1 MNHKIIVTV
10 VLLIIIAV
18 LAILLPASLFTVDET
33 QQAIVTQLGKYVRTV
48 IEPGLHFRIPI
59 LQSAHKFEDRIL
71 EYDADA
77 AKIITSDKKHLV
89 IDNYAR
95 WRIVDPLK
103 LYETV
108 RNEFGAQ
115 ARLDDIVF
123 SEIREELAR
132 HTLTEIVSVNRE
144 AIMDEVG
151 QQCDVKAREYGIQ
164 VIDVRIK
171 RADLP
176 SEVAHSVYA
185 RMKAE
190 RQRIAKKYRSEG
202 EEEAVKIKAITNK
215 EKTIL
220 LAESYRQAEKL
231 RGEGDAEAI
240 KIYADAFER
249 DPEFYTFVRTLQAYE
264 KSLKQQTTV
273 VLPAD
278 SEFFKYLSSPTNQAA
293 GQ

>member
-1 MNHKIIVTV
+1 MNRK
-10 VLLIIIAV
+10 IIIAIVLVIVIVIV
-18 LAILLPASLFTVDET
+18 LAGSVFTVDET
-33 QQAIVTQLGKYVRTV
+33 EQAIVTRLGKYVRTV
-48 IEPGLHFRIPI
+48 SEPGLRFKVPF
-59 LQSAHKFEDRIL
+59 LENVHKFEDRVL
-71 EYDADA
+71 EYDAA
-77 AKIITSDKKHLV
+77 AAPIITSDKKHLV

-103 LYETV
+103 LYQTV
-108 RNEFGAQ
+108 RDEFGAQ

-144 AIMDEVG
+144 AIMEKVHK
-151 QQCDVKAREYGIQ
+151 QCDNKAREYGIE
-164 VIDVRIK
+164 VMDVRIK

-176 SEVAHSVYA
+176 GEVAHSVYA

-202 EEEAVKIKAITNK
+202 EEEAVKIRAQTDK

-231 RGEGDAEAI
+231 KGEGDAEAI
-240 KIYADAFER
+240 KIYAEAFEK
-249 DPEFYTFVRTLQAYE
+249 DPEFYAFVRTLKAYE
-264 KSLKQQTTV
+264 KSLKRDTTI
-273 VLPAD
+273 VLPSD
-278 SEFFKYLSSPTNQAA
+278 SELFQYLSPPTK
-293 GQ
+293 

>member
-1 MNHKIIVTV
+1 MSKKIIIAI
-10 VLLIIIAV
+10 VLLIVIVVV
-18 LAILLPASLFTVDET
+18 LAGAMFTVDET
-33 QQAIVTQLGKYVRTV
+33 EQAIITQLGKFVREV
-48 IEPGLHFRIPI
+48 KQPGLHFKIPF
-59 LQSAHKFEDRIL
+59 LQNVHRFEDRVL
-71 EYDADA
+71 EYDAAA

-95 WRIVDPLK
+95 WKIVDPLK
-103 LYETV
+103 LYQTV

-123 SEIREELAR
+123 AEIRTEVAR

-144 AIMDEVG
+144 AIMQKVHKK
-151 QQCDVKAREYGIQ
+151 CNTKAHDYGIE
-164 VIDVRIK
+164 VLDVRIK

-176 SEVAHSVYA
+176 SEVAHSVYN

-202 EEEAVKIKAITNK
+202 EEEAVKIRATTDK

-231 RGEGDAEAI
+231 KGEGDAEAI
-240 KIYADAFER
+240 KIYAEAFEK
-249 DPEFYTFVRTLQAYE
+249 DPEFYSFVRTLEAY
-264 KSLKQQTTV
+264 KRSLREGTTV
-273 VLPAD
+273 VLPSD
-278 SEFFKYLSSPTNQAA
+278 SEFFQYLSPPTKE
-293 GQ
+293 

>member
-1 MNHKIIVTV
+1 MSQKIIIAI
-10 VLLIIIAV
+10 VLLIVIVAV
-18 LAILLPASLFTVDET
+18 LAGAMFTVDET
-33 QQAIVTQLGKYVRTV
+33 EQAIITQLGKYVRT
-48 IEPGLHFRIPI
+48 ITKPGLHLKVPF
-59 LQSAHKFEDRIL
+59 LQNVHRFEDRVL
-71 EYDADA
+71 EYDAAA

-103 LYETV
+103 LYQTV
-108 RNEFGAQ
+108 RNEFGGQ

-132 HTLTEIVSVNRE
+132 HTLTEVVSVNRE
-144 AIMDEVG
+144 AIMEKVHK
-151 QQCDVKAREYGIQ
+151 QCDQKAREYGIE
-164 VIDVRIK
+164 VLDVRIK

-176 SEVAHSVYA
+176 PEVAHSVYN

-202 EEEAVKIKAITNK
+202 EEEAVKIRATTDK

-231 RGEGDAEAI
+231 KGEGDAEAI
-240 KIYADAFER
+240 KIYAQAFEK
-249 DPEFYTFVRTLQAYE
+249 DPEFYSFVRTLEAYQ
-264 KSLKQQTTV
+264 KSLRTGTTI
-273 VLPAD
+273 VLPGD
-278 SEFFKYLSSPTNQAA
+278 SEFFQYLSPPIEE
-293 GQ
+293 